1 MKSTG
6 VTRQLDSLGRI
17 VLPIELRR
25 TLGIGTKDYVEIYV
39 NGDEIVLKKHMSR
52 CIFCD
57 TDGELHAFKGKLVCP
72 TCLKE
77 LQTS

>member
-25 TLGIGTKDYVEIYV
+25 SLGIGTKDYMEIYV

-52 CIFCD
+52 CVFCN
-57 TDGELHAFKGKLVCP
+57 TDGELRAFKGKLVCP
-72 TCLKE
+72 ACLKE
-77 LQTS
+77 LQNS